1 MAIGVLVVVLIL
13 LFQARKLLPTGRKN
27 TFYFGIMVSVLGA
40 GSFVIDYFSKV
51 INSLLLNFG
60 ISQEIQNP
68 AFVFA
73 VLGIILFGAAFGYW
87 LVRKYIISDD
97 GEVDVG
103 VAQFVKWSMF
113 IVAVTCIFQSTNDN
127 SLAMVAIGF
136 FVALYHM
143 IARMKSPSHFQTPN
157 TPNQYFSPHFPAMEL
172 PWTTED
178 ITEDITE
185 DFYSISFNSTTTTTA
200 TDINRSTSSSTSE
213 TTWTT
218 ATYSSSSKPTLNPSP
233 TLSLHDLRFIHR
245 LGAGDTGSV
254 YLSEM
259 KKLPLVGSTL
269 PAVFAAKVMDRR
281 ELASRNKEGRSRTER
296 EILEALD
303 HPFLPRLYAAIE
315 TPKWTCLL
323 TEFCPGGDL
332 HVLRQRQPCK
342 RFPESAVR
350 FYASEVVVAIEY
362 LHMLDIVYRD
372 LKPENVLV
380 RSDGHIMLTDFDLSL
395 KCDVTASTPAQ
406 VFSGPNNPTST
417 DHYTFDPPKV
427 TSSSCIIPNCI
438 VPSVSCFNL
447 RRRRKKKPE
456 NQTGPQFVAEPVD
469 VRSMSFVGTHEYLA
483 PEIVSGEG
491 HGSAVDWWTLGIFMF
506 ELFYGVTPFRGMDN
520 ELTLANIVARALE
533 FPKEPA
539 IPPMAKDLIS
549 QLLAKDPARRL
560 GSTMG
565 ASAIKHHSFF
575 QGVNWALLRCTKPPF
590 VPPPFNISSRE
601 VVSDDSCPDTLVDY
615 F

>member
-1 MAIGVLVVVLIL
+1 
-13 LFQARKLLPTGRKN
+13 
-27 TFYFGIMVSVLGA
+27 
-40 GSFVIDYFSKV
+40 
-51 INSLLLNFG
+51 
-60 ISQEIQNP
+60 
-68 AFVFA
+68 
-73 VLGIILFGAAFGYW
+73 
-87 LVRKYIISDD
+87 
-97 GEVDVG
+97 
-103 VAQFVKWSMF
+103 
-113 IVAVTCIFQSTNDN
+113 
-127 SLAMVAIGF
+127 
-136 FVALYHM
+136 
-143 IARMKSPSHFQTPN
+143 
-157 TPNQYFSPHFPAMEL
+157 MEP
-172 PWTTED
+172 PWTTDD
-178 ITEDITE
+178 ITAEDITE
-185 DFYSISFNSTTTTTA
+185 DFLSISFNSTTTTTA

-218 ATYSSSSKPTLNPSP
+218 ATYSSSYKPTLNPSP

-245 LGAGDTGSV
+245 LGAGDIG
-254 YLSEM
+254 
-259 KKLPLVGSTL
+259 
-269 PAVFAAKVMDRR
+269 R

-315 TPKWTCLL
+315 TPKWSCLL

-438 VPSVSCFNL
+438 VPSVSCFNP
-447 RRRRKKKPE
+447 RRRRKKKPG

-590 VPPPFNISSRE
+590 IPPPFNISSRE
-601 VVSDDSCPDTLVDY
+601 VVSDDSCPDTPVDY
-615 F
+615 Y